1 MELSKVKIGKKVS
14 YKARSHTGTGKVS
27 NIVEGA
33 RGSFV
38 EIVDKNHPK
47 GRVAVRASQVSPA

>member
-1 MELSKVKIGKKVS
+1 MELSKIKIGKKVS
-14 YKARSHTGTGKVS
+14 YKARTKTGTGKVS

-38 EIVDKNHPK
+38 EIEDKNHPK